1 MRLIAT
7 AAVAALALAF
17 AGTAA
22 DAKKAPKAKRYTFN
36 ISCPAIAPVPMKMG
50 TCTAAG
56 KSKEAAREICQ
67 GKHLMCYAG
76 DQKKAKK
83 KKAKKAKKKAMKK
96 A

>member
-1 MRLIAT
+1 MRLIVT

-36 ISCPAIAPVPMKMG
+36 ISCPAIAPVPVKMG

-56 KSKEAAREICQ
+56 KSKEAARASCQ
-67 GKHLMCYAG
+67 AKHYMCYAG

-83 KKAKKAKKKAMKK
+83 GKKGKKAKKKAKK
-96 A
+96 